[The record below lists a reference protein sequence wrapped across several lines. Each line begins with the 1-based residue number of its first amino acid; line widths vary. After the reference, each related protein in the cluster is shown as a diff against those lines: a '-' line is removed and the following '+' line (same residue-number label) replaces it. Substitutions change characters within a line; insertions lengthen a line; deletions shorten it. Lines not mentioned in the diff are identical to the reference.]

1 MVAEGGYADVSSM
14 DAVIRDLESRYDRL
28 QGLRQH
34 LGTDVAKEKLLAQI
48 GMVDPV
54 DASASRDE
62 RRRLKKRLLRELDGE
77 KDHLRKT
84 LDVVEAAARRRARG
98 RREPARVAARVRVR
112 EPRPDSVG
120 PGAFAANA
128 TSSLATPNMRP
139 AAAEATVHT
148 REPRSP
154 EAVDDLL
161 ARARAAVATGTGRGP
176 PARRPRS
183 LRPREPSLAG
193 YGNGGYFLTDVLRE
207 CYALRE
213 KIRSDPVLAGD
224 DGRPEEPP
232 SPPKSRENSPVG
244 RLDALRGRRRRRH
257 RRRPKS
263 APSSVSDHLLKTTA
277 SSSVKNVGRRESRH
291 RHAVNNWFSASHAY
305 KADAPK
311 LDKRTRSETIRDG
324 DGRGFLQTTTESAG
338 RDVHSRER
346 MESMITREN
355 ANWFS
360 PSSKTKAVAAHGDA
374 PPSPDRSPESRS
386 RPRSAARP
394 RQRRRQRRRGDDDAR
409 APQTQKFGRS
419 SPFARAPRPSR
430 LDPSYDGP
438 WRLGEIGWFRIPEDK
453 KAPKDAEPRFLRV
466 RVSSVHLRD
475 RDSGGGI
482 GSLTLAALRGGKVD
496 IPREYLRGNQSA
508 IASEILRRGGRISE
522 VLRVTA
528 EAYERREQRANA
540 AKTMQRN
547 LRILCGVPKKGDRM
561 TLGDAIL
568 RYRLHVRH
576 DVSHTIEEEDEE
588 EEASAATRMQAIMR
602 ARRDREA
609 VKGRHAAAAKL
620 QRLQRKRSFRRKRRG
635 SEFRRDAELRGRGAD
650 FVSHDR
656 DDALHLDSPFPN
668 QETAARAL
676 QARLRGDRARKDR
689 RREHAGASRL
699 QARPGRRSRRRRGR
713 GSSATSRRAREPLRR
728 RRRGGARAPAVRVG
742 GPPPRVAAAEPVNG
756 KPRAVDVDEHR
767 RELAALDAADE
778 DARAR
783 RGARARVP
791 GRARAVAAGA
801 ARRPRRRAHKH
812 ARRSVVEQRQAL
824 AEALMDVE
832 GSRRQAEEALAA
844 ERAAAAAA
852 RDEQNRDHA
861 AKVLFY
867 EEELKAAAWR
877 AAQQRELEATL
888 LEHDAARRLRERD
901 AAVAELEAAAAA
913 ARDHADRAELARQT
927 VEHLRRTA
935 ADREDDARAASAAL
949 AEVRAEAASG
959 RGRRRGRGRGAR
971 AAALED
977 AAEAAAARADAEARA
992 AALEEAREA
1001 AVARA
1006 RGAAALEA
1014 ARARAAEA
1022 DEARA
1027 EAGAERA
1034 KREAL
1039 EAEKDALEAARRD
1052 AVAAAARADAEKD
1065 ALAAEA
1071 RRARGARGPAG
1082 GAGALKAAAASPDPR
1097 RERPPAEAPV
1107 PAVAA
1112 ATPLPRDR
1120 GAFETPYAEPPS
1132 ATSQT
1137 YTPAFEPEGTP
1148 AAGPAPAPDDWEELF
1163 DDAEGRAYYW
1173 SKARDESR
1181 WDKPACLV
1189 TLYSDWEKHF
1199 DAASQHYYYYS
1210 ESRGESTWD
1219 APEPTRRPGGATPTP
1234 RKWTP
1239 AKNARPTPSRRLP

>member
-1 MVAEGGYADVSSM
+1 
-14 DAVIRDLESRYDRL
+14 
-28 QGLRQH
+28 
-34 LGTDVAKEKLLAQI
+34 
-48 GMVDPV
+48 
-54 DASASRDE
+54 
-62 RRRLKKRLLRELDGE
+62 
-77 KDHLRKT
+77 
-84 LDVVEAAARRRARG
+84 
-98 RREPARVAARVRVR
+98 
-112 EPRPDSVG
+112 
-120 PGAFAANA
+120 
-128 TSSLATPNMRP
+128 MRP
-139 AAAEATVHT
+139 ATAEATVHT

-161 ARARAAVATGTGRGP
+161 ARARAAVADRN
-176 PARRPRS
+176 RPRS
-183 LRPREPSLAG
+183 SARRRVAARSEPSLAG
-193 YGNGGYFLTDVLRE
+193 YGNGGYFDGR
-207 CYALRE
+207 APR
-213 KIRSDPVLAGD
+213 AGD

-244 RLDALRGRRRRRH
+244 RLYARRRRRH

-386 RPRSAARP
+386 RPRSAPAGARSPPTTTRAGASPGRPPPP
-394 RQRRRQRRRGDDDAR
+394 RGRVAAARGARDDDDAR
-409 APQTQKFGRS
+409 ARPQTQKFGRS

-656 DDALHLDSPFPN
+656 DDALYLDSPFPN

-699 QARPGRRSRRRRGR
+699 QARVRGRRSR
-713 GSSATSRRAREPLRR
+713 
-728 RRRGGARAPAVRVG
+728 
-742 GPPPRVAAAEPVNG
+742 AAASRTRILRDFAPG
-756 KPRAVDVDEHR
+756 PASRFADADAAARHR

-783 RGARARVP
+783 AEREREFQDARVRSLQARVARLRGGAR
-791 GRARAVAAGA
+791 
-801 ARRPRRRAHKH
+801 KH

-877 AAQQRELEATL
+877 AAQQRELEATVSA
-888 LEHDAARRLRERD
+888 EAARD
-901 AAVAELEAAAAA
+901 AAPPRAGEVA
-913 ARDHADRAELARQT
+913 
-927 VEHLRRTA
+927 
-935 ADREDDARAASAAL
+935 DARAARTPRARRRRRRRRPRGATSTPPRRSARRADL
-949 AEVRAEAASG
+949 ESARAGRAEA
-959 RGRRRGRGRGAR
+959 AR

-977 AAEAAAARADAEARA
+977 AAKAAVARADAEARA

-1001 AVARA
+1001 AVAR
-1006 RGAAALEA
+1006 E
-1014 ARARAAEA
+1014 RAPLAPRQRAAAEA

-1052 AVAAAARADAEKD
+1052 A
-1065 ALAAEA
+1065 A
-1071 RRARGARGPAG
+1071 RREAPAP
-1082 GAGALKAAAASPDPR
+1082 LKAAAASPDPR

-1132 ATSQT
+1132 ANSAA

-1239 AKNARPTPSRRLP
+1239 AKSARPTPSRRLP

>member
-34 LGTDVAKEKLLAQI
+34 PGTDVAKEKLLAQI

-84 LDVVEAAARRRARG
+84 LDVVEAARRPRAAPTGARG
-98 RREPARVAARVRVR
+98 PARVAARVRVR
-112 EPRPDSVG
+112 EPRPVGAARGDAEAPGLRRPGAAAPLELGRASLEGTVVLTQDSVR
-120 PGAFAANA
+120 ARARFANNA
-128 TSSLATPNMRP
+128 TSFLATPNMRP
-139 AAAEATVHT
+139 ATAEATVHT

-161 ARARAAVATGTGRGP
+161 ARARAPSRTGTGRV
-176 PARRPRS
+176 RRR
-183 LRPREPSLAG
+183 RGRVAAPREPSLAG

-232 SPPKSRENSPVG
+232 SPPKSRDHSPVG
-244 RLDALRGRRRRRH
+244 RLDARPGRRRNRRRRR
-257 RRRPKS
+257 PS
-263 APSSVSDHLLKTTA
+263 PPSSVSDHLLKTTA

-305 KADAPK
+305 KADAREIGQA
-311 LDKRTRSETIRDG
+311 DASETIRDG
-324 DGRGFLQTTTESAG
+324 DGRGFLQTTESAG

-360 PSSKTKAVAAHGDA
+360 PSSKTKAAHGDA

-386 RPRSAARP
+386 RPRSAPAGARSP
-394 RQRRRQRRRGDDDAR
+394 ADDDQGSGASPGRSRPPPPLRFFAARRPAAAAGGRAPARGAAPSAATRRVRVAAPSGARDDDARAR

-496 IPREYLRGNQSA
+496 IPREYLRGNQSVPFDASPDAVSRRPPGAPPLLQKARSAPHLSPGNGEAGAPLANVGQGYVKIAKPLNEDARKRGRKSSAPQA

-699 QARPGRRSRRRRGR
+699 QAR
-713 GSSATSRRAREPLRR
+713 AR
-728 RRRGGARAPAVRVG
+728 
-742 GPPPRVAAAEPVNG
+742 PRPVAAAASRTRILRDFAPG
-756 KPRAVDVDEHR
+756 PASRFAD
-767 RELAALDAADE
+767 ADAA
-778 DARAR
+778 
-783 RGARARVP
+783 RVLQ
-791 GRARAVAAGA
+791 
-801 ARRPRRRAHKH
+801 RPRRP
-812 ARRSVVEQRQAL
+812 
-824 AEALMDVE
+824 
-832 GSRRQAEEALAA
+832 SRRK
-844 ERAAAAAA
+844 RGGAAA

-877 AAQQRELEATL
+877 AAQQRELEAT
-888 LEHDAARRLRERD
+888 R
-901 AAVAELEAAAAA
+901 
-913 ARDHADRAELARQT
+913 DRA
-927 VEHLRRTA
+927 
-935 ADREDDARAASAAL
+935 
-949 AEVRAEAASG
+949 
-959 RGRRRGRGRGAR
+959 
-971 AAALED
+971 
-977 AAEAAAARADAEARA
+977 
-992 AALEEAREA
+992 
-1001 AVARA
+1001 
-1006 RGAAALEA
+1006 
-1014 ARARAAEA
+1014 
-1022 DEARA
+1022 
-1027 EAGAERA
+1027 
-1034 KREAL
+1034 
-1039 EAEKDALEAARRD
+1039 
-1052 AVAAAARADAEKD
+1052 
-1065 ALAAEA
+1065 
-1071 RRARGARGPAG
+1071 
-1082 GAGALKAAAASPDPR
+1082 
-1097 RERPPAEAPV
+1097 
-1107 PAVAA
+1107 
-1112 ATPLPRDR
+1112 
-1120 GAFETPYAEPPS
+1120 AFETPYAEPPS
-1132 ATSQT
+1132 ANSAA

-1239 AKNARPTPSRRLP
+1239 AKSARPTPSRRLP

>member
-1 MVAEGGYADVSSM
+1 
-14 DAVIRDLESRYDRL
+14 
-28 QGLRQH
+28 
-34 LGTDVAKEKLLAQI
+34 
-48 GMVDPV
+48 
-54 DASASRDE
+54 
-62 RRRLKKRLLRELDGE
+62 
-77 KDHLRKT
+77 
-84 LDVVEAAARRRARG
+84 
-98 RREPARVAARVRVR
+98 
-112 EPRPDSVG
+112 
-120 PGAFAANA
+120 
-128 TSSLATPNMRP
+128 MRP
-139 AAAEATVHT
+139 ATAEATVHT

-161 ARARAAVATGTGRGP
+161 ARARAAVADRNRP
-176 PARRPRS
+176 RSAARRPRS

-305 KADAPK
+305 KAEAPK

-374 PPSPDRSPESRS
+374 PPSPTGRQSRS
-386 RPRSAARP
+386 RP
-394 RQRRRQRRRGDDDAR
+394 D
-409 APQTQKFGRS
+409 QKFGRS

-496 IPREYLRGNQSA
+496 IPREYLRGNQSVPFDASPDAVSRRPPGAPPPLQKARSAPHLSPGNGEAAAPLANVGQGYVKIAKPLNEDARKRGRKSRRTTNPQA

-620 QRLQRKRSFRRKRRG
+620 QRLQRKRSFRRKRRD
-635 SEFRRDAELRGRGAD
+635 SEFRRDAEL
-650 FVSHDR
+650 
-656 DDALHLDSPFPN
+656 
-668 QETAARAL
+668 
-676 QARLRGDRARKDR
+676 
-689 RREHAGASRL
+689 
-699 QARPGRRSRRRRGR
+699 
-713 GSSATSRRAREPLRR
+713 
-728 RRRGGARAPAVRVG
+728 
-742 GPPPRVAAAEPVNG
+742 
-756 KPRAVDVDEHR
+756 
-767 RELAALDAADE
+767 
-778 DARAR
+778 
-783 RGARARVP
+783 
-791 GRARAVAAGA
+791 AGA
-801 ARRPRRRAHKH
+801 AR
-812 ARRSVVEQRQAL
+812 
-824 AEALMDVE
+824 
-832 GSRRQAEEALAA
+832 
-844 ERAAAAAA
+844 
-852 RDEQNRDHA
+852 
-861 AKVLFY
+861 
-867 EEELKAAAWR
+867 
-877 AAQQRELEATL
+877 
-888 LEHDAARRLRERD
+888 
-901 AAVAELEAAAAA
+901 
-913 ARDHADRAELARQT
+913 
-927 VEHLRRTA
+927 
-935 ADREDDARAASAAL
+935 
-949 AEVRAEAASG
+949 
-959 RGRRRGRGRGAR
+959 
-971 AAALED
+971 
-977 AAEAAAARADAEARA
+977 
-992 AALEEAREA
+992 
-1001 AVARA
+1001 
-1006 RGAAALEA
+1006 
-1014 ARARAAEA
+1014 
-1022 DEARA
+1022 
-1027 EAGAERA
+1027 
-1034 KREAL
+1034 
-1039 EAEKDALEAARRD
+1039 
-1052 AVAAAARADAEKD
+1052 
-1065 ALAAEA
+1065 
-1071 RRARGARGPAG
+1071 
-1082 GAGALKAAAASPDPR
+1082 
-1097 RERPPAEAPV
+1097 
-1107 PAVAA
+1107 
-1112 ATPLPRDR
+1112 
-1120 GAFETPYAEPPS
+1120 
-1132 ATSQT
+1132 TS
-1137 YTPAFEPEGTP
+1137 
-1148 AAGPAPAPDDWEELF
+1148 
-1163 DDAEGRAYYW
+1163 
-1173 SKARDESR
+1173 
-1181 WDKPACLV
+1181 
-1189 TLYSDWEKHF
+1189 
-1199 DAASQHYYYYS
+1199 
-1210 ESRGESTWD
+1210 
-1219 APEPTRRPGGATPTP
+1219 
-1234 RKWTP
+1234 
-1239 AKNARPTPSRRLP
+1239 